1 MPKIR
6 SALGFI
12 AAAMMMAPTL
22 GLSQSS
28 SPARP
33 LPPSQL
39 CVDDVCGS
47 AVTPV
52 VATTPVVSG
61 GAIKWHPGH
70 YAFIAPTLFT
80 GRQETL
86 DGILSFIDSIAQE
99 PTVKGVQVMGYWG
112 EFEGATPGDY
122 SRGFATLD
130 AILARAA
137 KHKKYV
143 ILSIMPAVF
152 GGYGSDWSA
161 FLPAYLINQSQY
173 GITEFDLN
181 GSGLQARIWQKATS
195 DRLIALTNA
204 YGARYNSHPN
214 FEMFTIGETSVNVS
228 EGKDGYSLGALDEQ
242 LTRQMSAARAAFPN
256 TAIRL
261 GANWYGS
268 DGWMIALLKRAAE
281 MDIAVG
287 GPDVVPRS
295 AVQSNQVFTGASAGS
310 TDLRGIVPFIAE
322 VQSPSLGG
330 KVGTYTA
337 EQLFLAAMEGVS
349 TRSGGET
356 GSGTAVF
363 RAVEPQ
369 YFVWYVNTWSGGA
382 EQKWDSGIL
391 PYIRKINGAVF
402 STACPKGYSAGCR
415 T

>member
-1 MPKIR
+1 
-6 SALGFI
+6 
-12 AAAMMMAPTL
+12 
-22 GLSQSS
+22 
-28 SPARP
+28 
-33 LPPSQL
+33 
-39 CVDDVCGS
+39 
-47 AVTPV
+47 
-52 VATTPVVSG
+52 
-61 GAIKWHPGH
+61 
-70 YAFIAPTLFT
+70 
-80 GRQETL
+80 
-86 DGILSFIDSIAQE
+86 
-99 PTVKGVQVMGYWG
+99 
-112 EFEGATPGDY
+112 
-122 SRGFATLD
+122 
-130 AILARAA
+130 
-137 KHKKYV
+137 V

-152 GGYGSDWSA
+152 GGYGSNWAD
-161 FLPAYLINQSQY
+161 FIPAYLVNQSQY

-256 TAIRL
+256 TAVRL

-310 TDLRGIVPFIAE
+310 TDLRGIVPFVAE

-337 EQLFLAAMEGVS
+337 EQLYLAAMEGVS
-349 TRSGGET
+349 TRSGGAT

-402 STACPKGYSAGCR
+402 STTCPKGYSAGCR